1 MPWFG
6 GQWYVGQ
13 WTNGQWFGPS
23 AAPPFE
29 THEFD
34 TGLPKPQR
42 TLIRE
47 GIAARLQ
54 PLLKELGGYLGAI
67 VELPAMMRDSR
78 NDDDREMIFRAF
90 NGRSPSIGIALGR
103 RRTEASGTL
112 ATEARGTIE
121 VGIYIASQHSR
132 DHVKGRLA
140 ADIVATGDAEATPML
155 VANLSADPGIEVML
169 EHVEQ
174 LLLGHSLEDEDG
186 DALATIGELRATDED
201 EAGTAD
207 DLTVWEQKYEIAVER
222 VINPARN
229 VTQLLLSIQGD
240 HTEAGMAAVTP
251 GTHELAPLTT
261 IATIS
266 PEGS

>member
-1 MPWFG
+1 MSLILFDAFSG
-6 GQWYVGQ
+6 RLL
-13 WTNGQWFGPS
+13 
-23 AAPPFE
+23 AHA
-29 THEFD
+29 FD
-34 TGLPKPQR
+34 TGLPLPQR
-42 TLIRE
+42 TTIRD
-47 GIAARLQ
+47 GIAARLA
-54 PLLKELGGYLGAI
+54 PLLKSNGGYLAAI
-67 VELPAMMRDSR
+67 VQLPAMMRDSR
-78 NDDDREMIFRAF
+78 NDEDRDTMFRAL
-90 NGRSPSIGIALGR
+90 NGRTPAIGIALGR

-112 ATEARGTIE
+112 ATEARGVID
-121 VGIYIASQHSR
+121 VGIYFASQHSR
-132 DHVKGRLA
+132 DLVSGRMA
-140 ADIVATGDAEATPML
+140 PDVVAR
-155 VANLSADPGIEVML
+155 ANLVADPGIEVML

-222 VINPARN
+222 VINPARD

-266 PEGS
+266 PEGP